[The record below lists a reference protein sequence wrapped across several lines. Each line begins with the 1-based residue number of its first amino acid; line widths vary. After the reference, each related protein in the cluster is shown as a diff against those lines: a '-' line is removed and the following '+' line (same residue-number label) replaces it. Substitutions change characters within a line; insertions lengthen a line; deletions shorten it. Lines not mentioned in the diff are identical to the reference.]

1 MGKLLSTKNRALPAV
16 DGYVLKGNTDG
27 SQFWASPATGNVTT
41 INAVLVVSERDDSFT
56 TVSLSNYTY
65 TVPDRSGSDV
75 TVSSMLVTNRAGSDV
90 PLQSFVTSVS

>member
-1 MGKLLSTKNRALPAV
+1 MGKLLSVKNRALPAV

-27 SQFWASPATGNVTT
+27 SQFWAAGGGITT
-41 INAVLVVSERDDSFT
+41 INAIFFVDDRDGSST
-56 TVSLSNYTY
+56 SISLSNYSFGVTN
-65 TVPDRSGSDV
+65 RSGSDV